1 MNYKRLRIS
10 LALLIFTLGFG
21 TIGYVIFED
30 MTPFEAL
37 YMTVITIS
45 TVGFSEIKPLTIHG
59 RMITIFVITTGVT
72 IGGYTLG
79 MIVRIILEGELRK
92 SYWRRKLEKQIS
104 KLKDHFIVCGFGRI
118 GRLVCAELQADN
130 INFVVIEK
138 SQTAIEAAEK
148 EGFLNLPMDATSEE
162 ALIKAGIERASGIVT
177 AVRSDANNVFITLT
191 AKGLR
196 PDIFILSRSSDPKN
210 EDKLRRAGAS
220 RVVCPYLI
228 GGRRMA
234 EILKRP
240 TVVDFIDIA
249 MMGNKLGLMI
259 EEAKV
264 GPASYLIGK
273 TLVESNLRKDFGVI
287 IVAIKRKQTE
297 DMIFNPMPTQIL
309 EKNDVI
315 VALGKKED
323 LKRMNEI
330 L

>member
-1 MNYKRLRIS
+1 
-10 LALLIFTLGFG
+10 
-21 TIGYVIFED
+21 
-30 MTPFEAL
+30 
-37 YMTVITIS
+37 MTVITIS

-59 RMITIFVITTGVT
+59 RIITLFIILTGVAL
-72 IGGYTLG
+72 GGYTLS

-92 SYWRRKLEKQIS
+92 SYWRRKLERQIS

-118 GRLVCAELQADN
+118 GRLVCTELKADN
-130 INFVVIEK
+130 IDFVVIEK
-138 SQTAIEAAEK
+138 SPSAIEQAEK
-148 EGFLNLPMDATSEE
+148 EGILNLYMDATSEE
-162 ALIKAGIERASGIVT
+162 TLIKAGIQSAKGIVT

-196 PDIFILSRSSDPKN
+196 PDIFVLARSSDPKN
-210 EDKLRRAGAS
+210 EEKLRRAGAS

-249 MMGNKLGLMI
+249 MMGSKLGLMI

-264 GPASYLIGK
+264 GPDSHLIGK

-287 IVAIKRKQTE
+287 IVAIKRKKTD
-297 DMIFNPMPTQIL
+297 DMIFNPLPNQVL
-309 EKNDVI
+309 NKNDVI
-315 VALGKKED
+315 VVLGKKED
-323 LKRMNEI
+323 LKKMNEV

>member
-1 MNYKRLRIS
+1 
-10 LALLIFTLGFG
+10 
-21 TIGYVIFED
+21 
-30 MTPFEAL
+30 
-37 YMTVITIS
+37 MTVITIS

-59 RMITIFVITTGVT
+59 RVITLFIILTGVAL
-72 IGGYTLG
+72 GGYTLS

-92 SYWRRKLEKQIS
+92 SYWRRKLERQIS

-118 GRLVCAELQADN
+118 GRLVCTELKADN
-130 INFVVIEK
+130 IDLVVIEK
-138 SQTAIEAAEK
+138 SPSAIEQAEK
-148 EGFLNLPMDATSEE
+148 EGILNLFMDATSEE
-162 ALIKAGIERASGIVT
+162 TLIKAGIQSAKGIVT

-196 PDIFILSRSSDPKN
+196 PDIFVLARSSDPKN
-210 EDKLRRAGAS
+210 EEKLRRAGAS

-249 MMGNKLGLMI
+249 MMGSKLGLRI

-264 GPASYLIGK
+264 GPDSHLIGK

-287 IVAIKRKQTE
+287 IVAIKRKKTD
-297 DMIFNPMPTQIL
+297 DMIFNPLPNQIL
-309 EKNDVI
+309 NKNDVI
-315 VALGKKED
+315 VVLGKKED
-323 LKRMNEI
+323 LKKMNEV